1 MATGPRYR
9 VHFARRRKGKTDYRA
24 RKKLLKSDLP
34 RGVVR
39 ASGRY
44 ITVQLIRYVPK
55 GDEVLASAH
64 TKELKKMGWTKGTS
78 NTSAAYLVGLLAGKR
93 AVEKKVD
100 KAVLDIGLHAPT
112 KGSKVYAVLKGMVD
126 AGLDIPHDPSII
138 PDESRIKGETL
149 GEDVPKIFESV
160 SNNIRGGE

>member
-1 MATGPRYR
+1 
-9 VHFARRRKGKTDYRA
+9 
-24 RKKLLKSDLP
+24 
-34 RGVVR
+34 
-39 ASGRY
+39 
-44 ITVQLIRYVPK
+44 
-55 GDEVLASAH
+55 
-64 TKELKKMGWTKGTS
+64 
-78 NTSAAYLVGLLAGKR
+78 
-93 AVEKKVD
+93 D

>member
-44 ITVQLIRYVPK
+44 ITVQLIRYVPE

-93 AVEKKVD
+93 AVEKKLD

>member
-44 ITVQLIRYVPK
+44 ITVQFVRYDPK

-93 AVEKKVD
+93 AVEKKLD

-112 KGSKVYAVLKGMVD
+112 RGSKVYAVLQGMVD
-126 AGLDIPHDPSII
+126 AGLDIPHDPSVI

-160 SNNIRGGE
+160 SKNIRGGE